1 MKKTIMTLGTIGMV
15 LASTTAFAAS
25 VQDVNKTV
33 IQQMPYQVEVCG
45 QQYYSGDKTGDTIV
59 GSIIGG
65 VIGHQMGS
73 GKDRKNNRNIGAV
86 LGGIV
91 GHSNSNA
98 TGGSR
103 QVCSVETRYNET
115 RVEVYS
121 HSIATFMHNGRQ
133 YTVRFQK

>member
-1 MKKTIMTLGTIGMV
+1 MKKTIMTLGMV
-15 LASTTAFAAS
+15 LASSSAFAAT

-45 QQYYSGDKTGDTIV
+45 QQHYSGDKTGDTLS
-59 GSIIGG
+59 GAIIGG
-65 VIGHQMGS
+65 IIGHQIGN

-91 GHSNSNA
+91 GHNNSTA

-103 QVCSVETRYNET
+103 QVCNIETRYNES

-121 HSIATFMHNGRQ
+121 HSIVTFMHNGRQ
-133 YTVRFQK
+133 YSVRFQK

>member
-1 MKKTIMTLGTIGMV
+1 MKKTIMTLGMV
-15 LASTTAFAAS
+15 LASSSAFAET

-33 IQQMPYQVEVCG
+33 IQQMPYQVEVCS
-45 QQYYSGDKTGDTIV
+45 QQHYSGDKTGDTLS
-59 GSIIGG
+59 GAIIGG
-65 VIGHQMGS
+65 IIGHQIGN

-91 GHSNSNA
+91 GHNNSTA

-103 QVCSVETRYNET
+103 QVCNIETRYNES

-121 HSIATFMHNGRQ
+121 HSIVTFMHNGRQ
-133 YTVRFQK
+133 YSVRFQK

>member
-1 MKKTIMTLGTIGMV
+1 MKKTIMTLGTIGMA
-15 LASTTAFAAS
+15 LASTTAFAAN

-45 QQYYSGDKTGDTIV
+45 QQHYSGDKTGDTIV

-65 VIGHQMGS
+65 VIGHQIGN

-103 QVCSVETRYNET
+103 QVCNIETRYNET
-115 RVEVYS
+115 RVGIYS